1 MEGPPQEG
9 PRVARGGGGCARETG
24 KSGSETCGCRRFA
37 RLRAPGSGRAG
48 PRGRSPDTALSER
61 RVLERKLW
69 LVSHLSVAAARAGG
83 SPVTCQQM
91 CLMMTDPGTQYFLQL
106 TKVPGHPAASLS

>member
-1 MEGPPQEG
+1 MEIGANIP
-9 PRVARGGGGCARETG
+9 V
-24 KSGSETCGCRRFA
+24 
-37 RLRAPGSGRAG
+37 
-48 PRGRSPDTALSER
+48 LSFS
-61 RVLERKLW
+61 LFRKLW

-106 TKVPGHPAASLS
+106 TKVVASLTV